1 MIARLRTFCR
11 QHQDSLLIAARVGVA
26 ATLAYLVGLA
36 LQVHETFW
44 PVLSAVIVARGGA
57 QGAGG
62 SARDRLLGT
71 LAGAAVGMVAAAL
84 HNFGVPDWL
93 ILFCAMAP
101 MGFLS
106 ADKAAFRAA
115 PMAAMIVLSAAS
127 SGKSGTEGAGVA
139 ILRVLDVG
147 LGSAVALFVSQVL
160 LPANPARLVRRDAS
174 ALMMP
179 LANLLSLAVRPDDEE
194 ARDKFTR
201 LNGKIRRELR
211 DLVAALRQLGGDK
224 GGAGEGF
231 AQALVRTHG
240 TIVFISRALGGAPL
254 AAEVA
259 TALKPAVGA
268 ARAQFVAIGEGLGEG
283 KALPPIDALSGA
295 VAQARQGIVRHA
307 ADNPAIHL
315 EALPFLWE
323 TLRDDLAELA
333 VLTAA
338 LPALKS
344 G

>member
-1 MIARLRTFCR
+1 MIARLRIFYS
-11 QHQDSLLIAARVGVA
+11 QHQDSFLIAARVGVA
-26 ATLAYLVGLA
+26 ATLAYLVGRL
-36 LQVHETFW
+36 LHTHETFW

-71 LAGAAVGMVAAAL
+71 LVGAAVGLAAATL
-84 HNFGVPDWL
+84 HNVGVPDWL
-93 ILFCAMAP
+93 LLFFSMAP

-127 SGKSGTEGAGVA
+127 SGKSGAEGAGVA

-147 LGSAVALFVSQVL
+147 LGSAVALFVSRVL
-160 LPANPARLVRRDAS
+160 LPVNPARIVRRDAS

-179 LANLLSLAVRPDDEE
+179 LANLLSLAVRPDDAE
-194 ARDKFTR
+194 ARDKFAR
-201 LNGKIRRELR
+201 LNGKIRRDLR

-224 GGAGEGF
+224 GEGEGF
-231 AQALVRTHG
+231 AQSLVRTHG

-259 TALKPAVGA
+259 AALKPAVGA
-268 ARAQFVAIGEGLGEG
+268 ARAHFAALADGLSSGSAAPET
-283 KALPPIDALSGA
+283 DALSAA
-295 VAQARQGIVRHA
+295 VAAARDGIVRHA

-333 VLTAA
+333 VLTTT
-338 LPALKS
+338 LKPQ
-344 G
+344 

>member
-1 MIARLRTFCR
+1 MIARLRIFYS
-11 QHQDSLLIAARVGVA
+11 QHQDSFLIAARVGVA
-26 ATLAYLVGLA
+26 ATLAYLVGL
-36 LQVHETFW
+36 LLHVHETFW

-71 LAGAAVGMVAAAL
+71 LAGAAVGLAAATL
-84 HNFGVPDWL
+84 HNVGVPDWL
-93 ILFCAMAP
+93 LLFFSMAP

-127 SGKSGTEGAGVA
+127 SGKSGAEGAGVA

-147 LGSAVALFVSQVL
+147 LGSAVALFVSRVL
-160 LPANPARLVRRDAS
+160 LPANPARIVRRDAS
-174 ALMMP
+174 ALMTP
-179 LANLLSLAVRPDDEE
+179 LANLLSLAVRPDDAE
-194 ARDKFTR
+194 ARDKFAR
-201 LNGKIRRELR
+201 LNGKIRRDLR

-224 GGAGEGF
+224 GEGEGF
-231 AQALVRTHG
+231 AQSLVRTHG

-259 TALKPAVGA
+259 AALKPAVGA
-268 ARAQFVAIGEGLGEG
+268 ARAHFAALSDGLSSGSAAPET
-283 KALPPIDALSGA
+283 DALSAA
-295 VAQARQGIVRHA
+295 VAAARDGIVRHA

-333 VLTAA
+333 VLTTT
-338 LPALKS
+338 LKPQ
-344 G
+344 